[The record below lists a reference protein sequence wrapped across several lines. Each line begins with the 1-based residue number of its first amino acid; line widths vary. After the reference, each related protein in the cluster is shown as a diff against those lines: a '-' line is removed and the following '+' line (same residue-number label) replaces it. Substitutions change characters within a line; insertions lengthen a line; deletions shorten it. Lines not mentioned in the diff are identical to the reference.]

1 MYSNRVFLAGA
12 SGAIGRRLVPQLVNA
27 GFVVFGTT
35 RKLQNAREIEEL
47 GASPVVVDVFDY
59 PALASALKAAQPGT
73 VMHQLT
79 DLPQTLTGALS
90 EQALRSNARLRDE
103 GTRKLVE
110 AAIGAGAQRL
120 IAQSLAWVYAPGPE
134 PHTEEHPL
142 DLEAQGAAAITMAG
156 VVALERL
163 TLDSPPLRGVVLRYG
178 QLYGPGTWNTAQS
191 GPVPVHVDA
200 AAFAALLAARSDRVG
215 IFNIVE
221 ERGKVSAEKARR
233 ELGWEAAF
241 RL

>member
-35 RKLQNAREIEEL
+35 RKLQSARAIEQL

-59 PALASALKAAQPGT
+59 PALASALDAAQPAT

-103 GTRKLVE
+103 GTRKLVA

-120 IAQSLAWVYAPGPE
+120 IAQSLAWVYAPGAE

-142 DLEAQGAAAITMAG
+142 DLEAKGAAAITMAG
-156 VVALERL
+156 VVVLEGL
-163 TLDSPPLRGVVLRYG
+163 TLNSPPLRGVVLRYG

>member
-12 SGAIGRRLVPQLVNA
+12 SGAIGRRLVPQLVKA
-27 GFVVFGTT
+27 GFMVFGTT
-35 RKLQNAREIEEL
+35 RKPHNASEIEQL
-47 GASPVVVDVFDY
+47 GATAVVVDVFNY
-59 PALASALKAAQPGT
+59 PALAAALKAAHPGT
-73 VMHQLT
+73 VLHQLT
-79 DLPQTLTGALS
+79 DLPKARTGVLS
-90 EQALRSNARLRDE
+90 EEALRSNARLRDE

-110 AAIGAGAQRL
+110 AAIGAGTQRF
-120 IAQSLAWVYAPGPE
+120 IAQSLAWLYAPGPE

-142 DLEAQGAAAITMAG
+142 DLEAKGTAAITVAG

-163 TLDSPPLRGVVLRYG
+163 TLNSHPLEGVVLRYG
-178 QLYGPGTWNTAQS
+178 QLYGPGTWNTAQN

-200 AAFAALLAARSDRVG
+200 AAFAALLAAASERRG

-221 ERGKVSAEKARR
+221 ERGKASAERARR
-233 ELGWEAAF
+233 ELGWNAAF